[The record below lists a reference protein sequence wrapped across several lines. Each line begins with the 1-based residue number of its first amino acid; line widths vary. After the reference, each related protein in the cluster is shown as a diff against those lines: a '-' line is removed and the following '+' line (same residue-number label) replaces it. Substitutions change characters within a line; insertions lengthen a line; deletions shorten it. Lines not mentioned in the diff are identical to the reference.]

1 MQNIRSTT
9 DPDRTP
15 EARDGTDGT
24 GGADG
29 TETGDEAGATDDA
42 GRTRSGPGRDLTP
55 LLAGAATA
63 IGGLGAL
70 LALTDSGS
78 PLRAPFTLFFLL
90 AAPAAAIAAAL
101 TGLEPFGRT
110 VASLAGAVAVDMLVA
125 QLLLATHH
133 WSAGA
138 GLAAVTAF
146 SALVLL
152 SALLR
157 RPARRTPKRQG

>member
-1 MQNIRSTT
+1 MQTIRSTT
-9 DPDRTP
+9 EPG
-15 EARDGTDGT
+15 GTDT
-24 GGADG
+24 
-29 TETGDEAGATDDA
+29 TETADTVDTADTADTTEGAE
-42 GRTRSGPGRDLTP
+42 RTRSGPGRDLTA

-63 IGGLGAL
+63 VGGLGAL
-70 LALTDSGS
+70 LAFTGHAS
-78 PLRAPFTLFFLL
+78 PLRGPFVLFFLL

-125 QLLLATHH
+125 QVLLATYH
-133 WSAGA
+133 WSVRT

-152 SALLR
+152 LVAVR
-157 RPARRTPKRQG
+157 RPRGRTPRSQGW

>member
-1 MQNIRSTT
+1 MQTIRSTT
-9 DPDRTP
+9 DP
-15 EARDGTDGT
+15 G
-24 GGADG
+24 G
-29 TETGDEAGATDDA
+29 TETANEADDDA
-42 GRTRSGPGRDLTP
+42 ERTRSGPERDLNA

-63 IGGLGAL
+63 VGGLGAL
-70 LALTDSGS
+70 LAFTGHAS
-78 PLRAPFTLFFLL
+78 PLRGPFVLFFLL

-125 QLLLATHH
+125 QVLLATHH
-133 WSAGA
+133 WSVRT

-152 SALLR
+152 LVAVR
-157 RPARRTPKRQG
+157 RPRGRTPRSQGW